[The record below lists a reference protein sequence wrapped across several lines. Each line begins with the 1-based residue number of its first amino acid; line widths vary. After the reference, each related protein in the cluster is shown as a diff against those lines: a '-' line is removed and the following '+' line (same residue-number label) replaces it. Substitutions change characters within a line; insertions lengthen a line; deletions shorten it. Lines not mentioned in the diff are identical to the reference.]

1 MFSDYLIDF
10 LPRAKGVVIL
20 TGAGISAES
29 GISTFRD
36 PDGLWNKFSPMELAS
51 INGFM
56 SNPERVWEWYQYR
69 RQILDKSMPNPG
81 HYTISKLQESLPD
94 LTIVTQNVDRLHQ
107 KAGAN
112 KVIELHGNI
121 ITNRCFKCSKAYN
134 KGINLQDS
142 SIPKCEFCGG
152 NIRPDVVWFGEML
165 PQDELLEAQQK
176 SEICDIIFS
185 IGTSGEVYP
194 AAELPV
200 LAKEAGAYFV
210 EINPTKT
217 ALSDFADECITGK
230 SGEVLPKL
238 LEGIGI
244 NFEI

>member
-1 MFSDYLIDF
+1 MFSEYLIDF
-10 LPRAKGVVIL
+10 LPRAKSIVFF

-56 SNPERVWEWYQYR
+56 SNPQRVWEWYQFR
-69 RQILDKSMPNPG
+69 RQTLNSAEPNAG
-81 HYTISKLQESLPD
+81 HYAIANLQSVLPD
-94 LTIVTQNVDRLHQ
+94 VSVITQNVDRLHQ
-107 KAGAN
+107 KAGAKN
-112 KVIELHGNI
+112 VIELHGNI
-121 ITNRCFKCSKAYN
+121 ITNRCFKCSQPYEDE
-134 KGINLQDS
+134 INLDDNI
-142 SIPKCEFCGG
+142 IPKCNHCEG

-165 PQDELLEAQQK
+165 PQDELIKAQEK

-210 EINPTKT
+210 EINTAKT
-217 ALSDFADECITGK
+217 ALSDFADECLLGK
-230 SGEVLPKL
+230 SGEILPKL
-238 LEGIGI
+238 LKEIGL
-244 NFEI
+244 

>member
-1 MFSDYLIDF
+1 MFSEYLIDF
-10 LPRAKGVVIL
+10 LPRAKSIVFF

-56 SNPERVWEWYQYR
+56 SNPERVWEWYQFR
-69 RQILDKSMPNPG
+69 RQTLNKAEPNTG
-81 HYTISKLQESLPD
+81 HFSIAKLQNVLPD
-94 LTIVTQNVDRLHQ
+94 VSVITQNVDRLHQ
-107 KAGAN
+107 KAGAKN
-112 KVIELHGNI
+112 VIELHGNI
-121 ITNRCFKCSKAYN
+121 ITNRCFKCSLPYEDE
-134 KGINLQDS
+134 INLEDN
-142 SIPKCEFCGG
+142 SIPKCKHCGG

-165 PQDELLEAQQK
+165 PQKELIEAQEK

-210 EINPTKT
+210 EINTGKT
-217 ALSDFADECITGK
+217 ALSDFADECLFGK
-230 SGEVLPKL
+230 SGEILPNL
-238 LEGIGI
+238 LKEIGL
-244 NFEI
+244 